1 VAAAAVLGLVI
12 PAGAAAEPTCPG
24 APINHVYFNG
34 TLSEGTLKLGSRASA
49 SGISATVTCGLF
61 NLQTSTFTVPA
72 GNVRYNPFELKVI
85 GAVPLETTI
94 KLDGPAEG
102 TMSTVYGF
110 NALGESIAVGYNST
124 MTAPVTSTSNVSAL
138 GVGPLSQCSD
148 GPMTPTL
155 TTGKSGSLEGTLL
168 TGESLIAGVEGTL
181 VANEFAVPKIE
192 PSSTCSL
199 AAAELSNTLIGL
211 PLKPGEASIT
221 TKAFIKLQ

>member
-1 VAAAAVLGLVI
+1 
-12 PAGAAAEPTCPG
+12 
-24 APINHVYFNG
+24 
-34 TLSEGTLKLGSRASA
+34 
-49 SGISATVTCGLF
+49 
-61 NLQTSTFTVPA
+61 
-72 GNVRYNPFELKVI
+72 
-85 GAVPLETTI
+85 
-94 KLDGPAEG
+94 
-102 TMSTVYGF
+102 
-110 NALGESIAVGYNST
+110 